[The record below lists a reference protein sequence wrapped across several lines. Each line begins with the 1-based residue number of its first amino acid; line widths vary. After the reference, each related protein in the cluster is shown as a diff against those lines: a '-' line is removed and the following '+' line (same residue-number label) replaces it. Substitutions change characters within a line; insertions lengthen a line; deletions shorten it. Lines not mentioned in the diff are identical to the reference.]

1 MLHIGCT
8 PFPRLAL
15 HTMPHTRSHIQKLLQ
30 QTTGQVGGSLQ
41 VRESST
47 DGWNEYLNWEL
58 PEFASR
64 EYSSVDTSAPHSTWY
79 TNDRAIHDG
88 STHYA
93 GGPDSK
99 KDSINYLSVINFD
112 RSSGAEF
119 CGLQHWYSSATQDLP
134 SESSEADARPQL
146 ADSAY
151 MSYEST
157 SLGEADLN
165 PHQSFGTPPWPPKSS
180 PGEASFDEATPPR
193 KMSRMKNAER
203 IKQLED
209 SFSPSPPKEVDRANA
224 AAKLDTNKKRKI
236 AHSLIEK
243 NYRSR
248 IKDGMAELRHCV
260 PSTRKGTSSLES
272 NMTETQVHADEA
284 KQSHSS
290 GKMATLSD
298 AVRYVKSLE
307 LRNEAL
313 HGKLDV
319 MQRRNDTLQKIALS
333 KVDMIT
339 PPTDEATDELEQE
352 ESGWFAEKV
361 SSSEH

>member
-1 MLHIGCT
+1 
-8 PFPRLAL
+8 
-15 HTMPHTRSHIQKLLQ
+15 MPHTRSHKQKVLQ
-30 QTTGQVGGSLQ
+30 QENGQGGGSLQ
-41 VRESST
+41 GRESST
-47 DGWNEYLNWEL
+47 DGWSEYLNWEL
-58 PEFASR
+58 PEFAYR

-79 TNDRAIHDG
+79 TNDRAIPDD
-88 STHYA
+88 STRYA
-93 GGPDSK
+93 EGPDSK
-99 KDSINYLSVINFD
+99 RDSANDLSDSNFD
-112 RSSGAEF
+112 RSSGTEF

-134 SESSEADARPQL
+134 SESSEANPRPQL
-146 ADSAY
+146 ADSDY
-151 MSYEST
+151 TSYEPT

-165 PHQSFGTPPWPPKSS
+165 PHQSIGTPPWSPKSS
-180 PGEASFDEATPPR
+180 HGEASLDEAPPPR
-193 KMSRMKNAER
+193 KKSRIENAER

-209 SFSPSPPKEVDRANA
+209 SLSPSPPEEVDRASV

-248 IKDGMAELRHCV
+248 IKHGMAELRHCV

-284 KQSHSS
+284 KQNHSS
-290 GKMATLSD
+290 GKVATLSD

-333 KVDMIT
+333 KVDTITLSKVDTIT
-339 PPTDEATDELEQE
+339 PPTDEAVDELE
-352 ESGWFAEKV
+352 
-361 SSSEH
+361 